1 MKTAV
6 EWLVEQLF
14 WSEQMERIEK
24 VVEQAKEMEKEQIVK
39 AVDAVQIVH
48 RKYFENGWTGEDI
61 LGKEVPT
68 TKDRTYFGLSKNG
81 EQYYNE
87 TFKQQEQ

>member
-14 WSEQMERIEK
+14 WSEQMERIER
-24 VVEQAKEMEKEQIVK
+24 VVQKAKEMEKEQITE
-39 AVDAVQIVH
+39 AHTIG
-48 RKYFENGWTGEDI
+48 YIIGGGNGD
-61 LGKEVPT
+61 LYNPKE
-68 TKDRTYFGLSKNG
+68 
-81 EQYYNE
+81 YYNE